1 MLIVRT
7 LSPGSARYFFDG
19 RDPGRWQGGA
29 TRLLGLHGPPSRAEI
44 ERVLDGC
51 DPRTGGYLPERRPAR
66 RRSGWD
72 LIFSAPKSLSLLH
85 SAVAPPDGTDVAQA
99 HRDAVDDVVGHL
111 DRAVT
116 SRRRSGGQPTPAEG
130 LVGAQF
136 LHLANSAGE
145 PHVHSHVLIANL
157 SRSASSWGAVE
168 PTWFVERA
176 GLAALYQMGLRHH
189 LRRRGWDLDW
199 RLRPDGL
206 ADLADTPTEAIRQ
219 ASSQGR
225 RVRTDGRFAARRAA
239 EATAADLA
247 PSAHPPAPASMGG
260 PPASGATGADQP
272 TARRAR
278 LDTVA
283 PLRPGAGSDSPER
296 RPAGSG
302 EAPGV
307 PDQAALARRVELRL
321 AERRSD
327 FRGGDALVALA
338 AASPLGHPVEEAL
351 SWVERFCSQMP
362 PAPSPTSGL
371 RWTTPAARRMD
382 DLLFEALAERF
393 AGENAERPPP
403 GGDQWGR
410 HRPEELIDLLT
421 GPGRGVTILGAP
433 PGYSELLGQADIL
446 ASCLERWAATGRSV
460 TIDTTDEGRLRWEV
474 LTGAAASHPRAAA
487 DIVVVDQ
494 ADRRTSSE
502 LLRQS
507 RRAREHLI
515 LVEGGTMPRLTNPA
529 SHGLVEASAVI
540 GRHFAPHAEPWA
552 VGADPST
559 GPARSPGRSAAAD
572 LLERW
577 DGDGR
582 AAVLVGLG
590 VEEVRALNRAALG
603 EDRPQRGPGRYQPG
617 DRVVVVR
624 GGRRLPGAGAIGT
637 VTETASR
644 SSGSVTVEWT
654 AGRRSVLDLSDQR
667 RVGFG
672 YAATPRLA
680 SLGDRPLMVLGP
692 AAAVGRA
699 RERVVADRGRPRPA
713 PGPDRGLEASR

>member
-1 MLIVRT
+1 MLIIRP

-19 RDPGRWQGGA
+19 RDPGRWHDGA

-66 RRSGWD
+66 RGSGWD

-85 SAVAPPDGTDVAQA
+85 SAVAPPDGAAVAQA
-99 HRDAVDDVVGHL
+99 HCDAVDDVVDHL

-116 SRRRSGGQPTPAEG
+116 SRRRSGGQSTPAEG

-145 PHVHSHVLIANL
+145 PHVHSHLLIANL
-157 SRSASSWGAVE
+157 SRSGNAWGAVA

-206 ADLADTPTEAIRQ
+206 ADLADTPTAAIRQ
-219 ASSQGR
+219 ASSQSR
-225 RVRTDGRFAARRAA
+225 RVRTVGRFAARRAA
-239 EATAADLA
+239 RSTATDLA
-247 PSAHPPAPASMGG
+247 RLPGPPSPASTGG
-260 PPASGATGADQP
+260 PPAPGALGAPQP
-272 TARRAR
+272 TERRAQLNTR
-278 LDTVA
+278 AAT
-283 PLRPGAGSDSPER
+283 RPGAGGHSSEL
-296 RPAGSG
+296 RPAGRG

-307 PDQAALARRVELRL
+307 PDPAALARRVELRL

-327 FRGGDALVALA
+327 FRASDALVALA
-338 AASPLGHPVEEAL
+338 AASPLGQPVGEAL
-351 SWVERFCSQMP
+351 GWVERFCSQMP
-362 PAPSPTSGL
+362 SAPSPTSGP

-382 DLLFEALAERF
+382 DLLLEALAERF
-393 AGENAERPPP
+393 SSGHSQLPPP
-403 GGDQWGR
+403 EGDQWSR
-410 HRPEELIDLLT
+410 HRPRELIDLLT
-421 GPGRGVTILGAP
+421 TPGRRVTILAAP
-433 PGYSELLGQADIL
+433 PGHSELLGQADIL
-446 ASCLERWAATGRSV
+446 AACLDGWAATDRSV
-460 TIDTTDEGRLRWEV
+460 AIDTTDEGRLRWQV
-474 LTGAAASHPRAAA
+474 LTGAAASHPRASA

-529 SHGLVEASAVI
+529 SHGLVEASELI
-540 GRHFAPHAEPWA
+540 GRHFAPRAEPWA
-552 VGADPST
+552 VGAGPST
-559 GPARSPGRSAAAD
+559 VPVRSPGRSAAAE
-572 LLERW
+572 LLARW

-582 AAVLVGLG
+582 AALLVGLG

-603 EDRPQRGPGRYQPG
+603 EDRPERGRGRYQPG

-624 GGRRLPGAGAIGT
+624 GGRRLPGAGVIGI
-637 VTETASR
+637 VAETTSG
-644 SSGSVTVEWT
+644 SSGAVTVEWT
-654 AGRRSVLDLSDQR
+654 GGRRSVLDLSDQR

-699 RERVVADRGRPRPA
+699 RERVVADRGQPRPA
-713 PGPDRGLEASR
+713 PGHDRGLDASR